1 MVDRLTARTRLIA
14 ALLALTAFCVALFG
28 VRVWYADELR
38 FRFLLWNLFLA
49 WIPVPL
55 AIALARDVANT
66 GRLRANGLFFGAGWL
81 LFFPNAPY
89 IITDFVHLYDDP
101 PVPLWFDALGIGA
114 FAWTGLLLGLVSL
127 AIVHETVRRFLTS
140 FQAWIVV
147 CAATVLAAFG
157 VYVGRFL
164 RWNSWDVVQDPAN
177 LGRDLRGEL
186 ANPLEHPRTF
196 VVTGIVALLLL
207 LSYGV
212 LDALRARQPDR
223 ERSSISR

>member
-1 MVDRLTARTRLIA
+1 VVERLSARTRLIV

-66 GRLRANGLFFGAGWL
+66 GRLRAQGLFFGAGWL

-140 FQAWIVV
+140 VQAWIVV

-157 VYVGRFL
+157 VY
-164 RWNSWDVVQDPAN
+164 VVQDPAN

-223 ERSSISR
+223 ERSNISR

>member
-1 MVDRLTARTRLIA
+1 MG
-14 ALLALTAFCVALFG
+14 ALLALTAFCVALYG

-49 WIPVPL
+49 WIPLPL
-55 AIALARDVANT
+55 AIGFARDVERA
-66 GRLRANGLFFGAGWL
+66 GRFRARGLAFGAGWL

-127 AIVHETVRRFLTS
+127 AIVHEAARRLLTS
-140 FQAWIVV
+140 AQAWLLVAGV
-147 CAATVLAAFG
+147 TVLAAFG

-164 RWNSWDVVQDPAN
+164 RWNSWDVVQDPAR

-186 ANPLEHPRTF
+186 SSPLTHPRSY

-207 LSYGV
+207 LSYAV
-212 LDALRARQPDR
+212 FDALRARQPDR
-223 ERSSISR
+223 ERSTN